1 MDEPLQNG
9 KDSVDEGGAE
19 GRFPFWGEGT
29 KMVAVQEALVELRQK
44 GPAKTRKL
52 PQDRTSCN
60 EGSYW
65 MKRTDLEKRQFPWH
79 VPIREWSDEDL
90 LLAYR
95 ETGDRRLFEE
105 LIRRYERELFN
116 YLKQYLGDT
125 QLAEDAFQS
134 TFLQIHLKC
143 DQFDPE
149 RRFRPWLY
157 AVATNQAI
165 DTQRRRRRERMISLD
180 QAASSAE
187 QANQLKELVD
197 APAELPEEDLERDEE
212 RNLVRRAV
220 EELPEPLRQ
229 VLLLVYFQGLK
240 YREAAEVLGVPV
252 GTVKSRLHAA
262 IRRLE
267 RTLRQH
273 QLSTYV

>member
-1 MDEPLQNG
+1 MKQADE
-9 KDSVDEGGAE
+9 
-19 GRFPFWGEGT
+19 
-29 KMVAVQEALVELRQK
+29 
-44 GPAKTRKL
+44 AKNRV
-52 PQDRTSCN
+52 
-60 EGSYW
+60 
-65 MKRTDLEKRQFPWH
+65 FPWH
-79 VPIREWSDEDL
+79 LPLAEWSDEDL

-95 ETGDRRLFEE
+95 EHGDRRLFEE

-116 YLKQYLGDT
+116 YLRQYLGDP
-125 QLAEDAFQS
+125 QQAEDAFQS

-165 DTQRRRRRERMISLD
+165 DAQRRRRRERIISLD
-180 QAASSAE
+180 QAASAGE
-187 QANQLKELVD
+187 QSTQLTELVD
-197 APAELPEEDLERDEE
+197 GPAQLPGEDMERDEQRE
-212 RNLVRRAV
+212 IVRRAV

-229 VLLLVYFQGLK
+229 VLFLVYFQGLK

-262 IRRLE
+262 IRKLE
-267 RTLRQH
+267 RTLRKQFSPSH
-273 QLSTYV
+273 V

>member
-1 MDEPLQNG
+1 
-9 KDSVDEGGAE
+9 
-19 GRFPFWGEGT
+19 
-29 KMVAVQEALVELRQK
+29 MVAVQEKVF
-44 GPAKTRKL
+44 GL
-52 PQDRTSCN
+52 PLPDTKAGGWGKPGRTCS
-60 EGSYW
+60 EKGSYL
-65 MKRTDLEKRQFPWH
+65 MKQDQVEKRRQFPWH
-79 VPIREWSDEDL
+79 LPVREWSDEDL
-90 LLAYR
+90 LLGYR
-95 ETGDRRLFEE
+95 ETRDRRLFEE

-134 TFLQIHLKC
+134 TFLQVHLKC

-180 QAASSAE
+180 QTPASPD
-187 QANQLKELVD
+187 QMHQLKELVD
-197 APAELPEEDLERDEE
+197 APADVPGEDLERDEQRE
-212 RNLVRRAV
+212 LVRRAV

-240 YREAAEVLGVPV
+240 YREAAEALGVPV

-262 IRRLE
+262 IRKLE
-267 RTLRQH
+267 RTLRH
-273 QLSTYV
+273 HRSTTHV

>member
-1 MDEPLQNG
+1 
-9 KDSVDEGGAE
+9 
-19 GRFPFWGEGT
+19 
-29 KMVAVQEALVELRQK
+29 MVAVQEGLVHSKQK
-44 GPAKTRKL
+44 GPAPMRNSL
-52 PQDRTSCN
+52 QDRTYSD

-79 VPIREWSDEDL
+79 VPIREWSDENL

-95 ETGDRRLFEE
+95 ATGDRRLFEE

-143 DQFDPE
+143 DQFDSE

-165 DTQRRRRRERMISLD
+165 DTQRRRRRERMVSLD
-180 QAASSAE
+180 QATSSAD

-197 APAELPEEDLERDEE
+197 APADLPAEDLERDEE
-212 RNLVRRAV
+212 RSLVRRAV
-220 EELPEPLRQ
+220 EDLPEPLRQ

-262 IRRLE
+262 IRKLE

-273 QLSTYV
+273 QLSTHV